1 LLSLFQDQRRLKLT
15 PTPTK
20 MSTERELAPGGPAQL
35 HPHTL
40 PLTFPDLQMTS
51 AVGIIGKV
59 YGECDTST
67 SSLHAP
73 QGKTPPRIGSVVN
86 T

>member
-1 LLSLFQDQRRLKLT
+1 LIFQEQRRRLKLT

-51 AVGIIGKV
+51 TVGIIGKV
-59 YGECDTST
+59 YGECGTHLFHS
-67 SSLHAP
+67 P
-73 QGKTPPRIGSVVN
+73 TPSPF
-86 T
+86 